1 MSIETHLSISIVN
14 PRFRSGQYVITAGIH
29 DLVVQGRVNLGL
41 LLGRHLSGDWGDLDD
56 SDKRANDRAVSS
68 GEDRIFSSYQLANDL
83 KVYVITEWDRSVTT
97 VLLPEEY

>member
-1 MSIETHLSISIVN
+1 MSVGTHLSISIVN
-14 PRFRSGQYVITAGIH
+14 PLFRSGQYVITAGIH
-29 DLVVQGRVNLGL
+29 ELVLQGKVNLGL

-56 SDKRANDRAVSS
+56 SDKRANDRAVRS
-68 GEDRIFSSYQLANDL
+68 GEDRIFSSYQLSPDL